1 MDICAAA
8 SSREKSGIDVRST
21 IHSKSQKDKKLA
33 KAKKTK
39 AFKRVSSDS
48 GSKATPI
55 RRASNYL
62 SSLEN
67 GSSLLG
73 TLSSSSDRVGNE
85 A

>member
-48 GSKATPI
+48 GSKATSI
-55 RRASNYL
+55 
-62 SSLEN
+62 
-67 GSSLLG
+67 
-73 TLSSSSDRVGNE
+73 
-85 A
+85 

>member
-1 MDICAAA
+1 MDIYAAA
-8 SSREKSGIDVRST
+8 SSRENSGIDVRST

-39 AFKRVSSDS
+39 AIKRVSFDS
-48 GSKATPI
+48 GSKVTSI
-55 RRASNYL
+55 RRASDYL
-62 SSLEN
+62 SSSEN

-73 TLSSSSDRVGNE
+73 TPSSSSDRMGNE